1 MRVLWL
7 ASWYPNK
14 YEPVNGDFIQRHAKA
29 VSKFMPINVLHV
41 VQTGK
46 DSIIEEGFTENIA
59 PNLHERIYGFTFKKL
74 GIGFIDKIRYN
85 LAYKAFYLNLIDEYT
100 YKFGKPDLIHVHVP
114 MKAGIVALAINK
126 KLGIPYIVSEQASH
140 YEPAAPDS
148 FYKRSFFF
156 RWNTKKVFQQAAI
169 VTNVSATLGVTLQQL
184 FGLKKVIPV
193 HNLADKNIFFY
204 KPLASKKVFRWL
216 HVSALNSQ
224 KNIEGMIEAFALLHQ
239 QNNQEHEL
247 VIAGPFNDSHL
258 AMVKEKNIENKVTFI
273 GEIDHEQVAI
283 EMQQSNAFVL
293 FSKHENFPCVIV
305 EALCCGLPVVAANV
319 GGVAEA
325 VDKSNGIIVPSE
337 NVTELAHALNEVM
350 KSYENFDRKS
360 ISTNA
365 LAKYDV
371 DVIGKQF
378 VSLYEK
384 LLLN

>member
-1 MRVLWL
+1 
-7 ASWYPNK
+7 
-14 YEPVNGDFIQRHAKA
+14 
-29 VSKFMPINVLHV
+29 
-41 VQTGK
+41 
-46 DSIIEEGFTENIA
+46 
-59 PNLHERIYGFTFKKL
+59 
-74 GIGFIDKIRYN
+74 
-85 LAYKAFYLNLIDEYT
+85 
-100 YKFGKPDLIHVHVP
+100 
-114 MKAGIVALAINK
+114 
-126 KLGIPYIVSEQASH
+126 
-140 YEPAAPDS
+140 
-148 FYKRSFFF
+148 
-156 RWNTKKVFQQAAI
+156 
-169 VTNVSATLGVTLQQL
+169 
-184 FGLKKVIPV
+184 
-193 HNLADKNIFFY
+193 
-204 KPLASKKVFRWL
+204 
-216 HVSALNSQ
+216 
-224 KNIEGMIEAFALLHQ
+224 
-239 QNNQEHEL
+239 
-247 VIAGPFNDSHL
+247 
-258 AMVKEKNIENKVTFI
+258 MVKEKNIENKVTFI